1 MVLDFGFQILDS
13 VSSAKPQA
21 QRPKTKDQRRKSK
34 IQNPKSKIERVCV
47 FCGSSEGRRP
57 IYREAA
63 RALGVA
69 LARRGAELVFGG
81 GRVGLMG
88 VLADAVL
95 AAGGR
100 AIGVIPEA
108 LVAKELA
115 HRGLTEL
122 RVVDSMHQRKALMAD
137 LSDAFVALPGGFGT
151 LEEYCE
157 ALTWAQ
163 LGLHAKP
170 CGLLNVA
177 GFYDALLELFDHA
190 VSEQFVSG
198 PHRSLVLVEEDPQRL
213 LGLLAGYRP
222 AHMEKWIDGLEL

>member
-1 MVLDFGFQILDS
+1 M
-13 VSSAKPQA
+13 K
-21 QRPKTKDQRRKSK
+21 
-34 IQNPKSKIERVCV
+34 RVCV
-47 FCGSSEGRRP
+47 FCGSSAGGRP
-57 IYREAA
+57 VYREAA
-63 RALGVA
+63 QALGGV

-100 AIGVIPEA
+100 AIGVIPES

-122 RVVDSMHQRKALMAD
+122 RVVDSMHQRKALMAE
-137 LSDAFVALPGGFGT
+137 LSDAFLALPGGFGT

-190 VSEQFVSG
+190 VREQFVPG
-198 PHRSLVLVEEDPQRL
+198 PHRLLVLVEQDPQRL
-213 LGLLAGYRP
+213 LDLLAGYRP
-222 AHMEKWIDGLEL
+222 PQVEKWIGRLEL

>member
-1 MVLDFGFQILDS
+1 M
-13 VSSAKPQA
+13 K
-21 QRPKTKDQRRKSK
+21 
-34 IQNPKSKIERVCV
+34 RVCV
-47 FCGSSEGRRP
+47 FCGSSTGIRTV
-57 IYREAA
+57 YREAA
-63 RALGVA
+63 RALGIA
-69 LARRGAELVFGG
+69 LAQRGEELVFGG

-137 LSDAFVALPGGFGT
+137 LSDAFLALPGGFGT

-157 ALTWAQ
+157 VLTWAQ

-177 GFYDALLELFDHA
+177 GFYDGLLELFDHA

-198 PHRSLVLVEEDPQRL
+198 PHRLLVLVEQDPQRL
-213 LGLLAGYRP
+213 LDLLAGYR
-222 AHMEKWIDGLEL
+222 AAQVEKWIDRLES

>member
-1 MVLDFGFQILDS
+1 M
-13 VSSAKPQA
+13 K
-21 QRPKTKDQRRKSK
+21 
-34 IQNPKSKIERVCV
+34 RVCV
-47 FCGSSEGRRP
+47 FCGSSIGIRHV
-57 IYREAA
+57 YREAA
-63 RALGVA
+63 QAMGNA
-69 LARRGAELVFGG
+69 LARRGIELVFGG

-100 AIGVIPEA
+100 AIGVIPDA
-108 LVAKELA
+108 LVARELA

-122 RVVDSMHQRKALMAD
+122 RVVGSMHERKALMAA
-137 LSDAFVALPGGFGT
+137 LSDAFLALPGGFGT

-190 VSEQFVSG
+190 VSEQFVPG
-198 PHRSLVLVEEDPQRL
+198 PHRLLVLVDEDPQRL
-213 LGLLAGYRP
+213 LDLLAGYRP
-222 AHMEKWIDGLEL
+222 PRVEPWIEGLES

>member
-1 MVLDFGFQILDS
+1 M
-13 VSSAKPQA
+13 K
-21 QRPKTKDQRRKSK
+21 
-34 IQNPKSKIERVCV
+34 RVCV
-47 FCGSSEGRRP
+47 FCGSSAGIRP
-57 IYREAA
+57 VYREAA
-63 RALGVA
+63 QAMGNA
-69 LARRGAELVFGG
+69 LARRGIELVFGG

-100 AIGVIPEA
+100 AIGVIPDA
-108 LVAKELA
+108 LVARELA

-122 RVVDSMHQRKALMAD
+122 RVVGSMHERKALMAE
-137 LSDAFVALPGGFGT
+137 LSDAFLALPGGFGT

-190 VSEQFVSG
+190 VSEQFVPG
-198 PHRSLVLVEEDPQRL
+198 PHRLLVLVDEDPQRL
-213 LGLLAGYRP
+213 LDLLADYRP
-222 AHMEKWIDGLEL
+222 RQVEPWIEGLES

>member
-1 MVLDFGFQILDS
+1 M
-13 VSSAKPQA
+13 K
-21 QRPKTKDQRRKSK
+21 
-34 IQNPKSKIERVCV
+34 RVCV
-47 FCGSSEGRRP
+47 FCGSNEGIRP

-63 RALGVA
+63 RTLGEV
-69 LARRGAELVFGG
+69 LARQGTELVFGG

-88 VLADAVL
+88 VLANAVL

-115 HRGLTEL
+115 HQGLSEL
-122 RVVDSMHQRKALMAD
+122 RVVGSMHQRKALMAE
-137 LSDAFVALPGGFGT
+137 LSDAFLALPGGFGT

-157 ALTWAQ
+157 VLTWAQ

-177 GFYDALLELFDHA
+177 GFYDALLDLFDHA
-190 VSEQFVSG
+190 VSEQFVPG
-198 PHRSLVLVEEDPQRL
+198 PHRLLVLVEDDPQRL
-213 LGLLAGYRP
+213 LDLLAGYRP
-222 AHMEKWIDGLEL
+222 PQVEKWIDPLES

>member
-1 MVLDFGFQILDS
+1 M
-13 VSSAKPQA
+13 K
-21 QRPKTKDQRRKSK
+21 
-34 IQNPKSKIERVCV
+34 RVCV
-47 FCGSSEGRRP
+47 FCGSNVGIRP

-63 RALGVA
+63 RALGDA
-69 LARRGAELVFGG
+69 LARRGTELVFGG

-100 AIGVIPEA
+100 AIGVIPQA
-108 LVAKELA
+108 LVARELA

-122 RVVDSMHQRKALMAD
+122 RVVDSMHQRKALMAE
-137 LSDAFVALPGGFGT
+137 LSDAFIALPGGFGT

-190 VSEQFVSG
+190 VSEQFVPG
-198 PHRSLVLVEEDPQRL
+198 PHRLLVLVEEDPSRL
-213 LGLLAGYRP
+213 LDLLAGYRP
-222 AHMEKWIDGLEL
+222 RQVEKWIDRLEG

>member
-1 MVLDFGFQILDS
+1 MG
-13 VSSAKPQA
+13 
-21 QRPKTKDQRRKSK
+21 
-34 IQNPKSKIERVCV
+34 
-47 FCGSSEGRRP
+47 G
-57 IYREAA
+57 
-63 RALGVA
+63 A
-69 LARRGAELVFGG
+69 LARRGTELVFGG

-108 LVAKELA
+108 MVAKDLA
-115 HRGLTEL
+115 HRGLSEL
-122 RVVDSMHQRKALMAD
+122 RVVGSMHERKALMAD
-137 LSDAFVALPGGFGT
+137 LSDAFIALPGGFGT

-177 GFYDALLELFDHA
+177 GFYDALLELLDHA
-190 VSEQFVSG
+190 VSEQFVAG

-213 LGLLAGYRP
+213 LELLAGYR
-222 AHMEKWIDGLEL
+222 AGRAETWIDGLEW

>member
-1 MVLDFGFQILDS
+1 M
-13 VSSAKPQA
+13 K
-21 QRPKTKDQRRKSK
+21 
-34 IQNPKSKIERVCV
+34 RVCV
-47 FCGSSEGRRP
+47 FCGSSVGIRP
-57 IYREAA
+57 VYREAA
-63 RALGVA
+63 QALGRALAGRGV
-69 LARRGAELVFGG
+69 ELVFGG

-88 VLADAVL
+88 ALADAVL

-108 LVAKELA
+108 LVARDLA
-115 HRGLTEL
+115 HRGLSEL
-122 RVVDSMHQRKALMAD
+122 RVVGSMHERKALMAE

-163 LGLHAKP
+163 LGLHVKP

-190 VSEQFVSG
+190 VSEQFVDG
-198 PHRSLVLVEEDPQRL
+198 PHRSLVLVEEDPRRL
-213 LGLLAGYRP
+213 LDLLAAYRP
-222 AHMEKWIDGLEL
+222 PQVEKWIDGLES

>member
-1 MVLDFGFQILDS
+1 MG
-13 VSSAKPQA
+13 
-21 QRPKTKDQRRKSK
+21 
-34 IQNPKSKIERVCV
+34 N
-47 FCGSSEGRRP
+47 
-57 IYREAA
+57 
-63 RALGVA
+63 A
-69 LARRGAELVFGG
+69 LARRGIELVFGG

-100 AIGVIPEA
+100 AIGVIPDA
-108 LVAKELA
+108 LVARELA

-122 RVVDSMHQRKALMAD
+122 RVVGSMHERKALMAA
-137 LSDAFVALPGGFGT
+137 LSDAFLALPGGFGT

-190 VSEQFVSG
+190 VSEQFVPG
-198 PHRSLVLVEEDPQRL
+198 PHRLLVLVDEDPQRL
-213 LGLLAGYRP
+213 LDLLAGYRP
-222 AHMEKWIDGLEL
+222 PRVEPWIEGLES